1 MPTLIS
7 HSPQELTVLYGQL
20 SDDEQHS
27 VMSLI
32 ENFLSK
38 KKSNIS
44 SPKPKDWQ
52 SFIQAA
58 KNNQEELLRPEP
70 ENVARV
76 LFSDYSE

>member
-1 MPTLIS
+1 
-7 HSPQELTVLYGQL
+7 
-20 SDDEQHS
+20 
-27 VMSLI
+27 MSLI

-58 KNNQEELLRPEP
+58 KNNQEELLRPES
-70 ENVARV
+70 ESIARV